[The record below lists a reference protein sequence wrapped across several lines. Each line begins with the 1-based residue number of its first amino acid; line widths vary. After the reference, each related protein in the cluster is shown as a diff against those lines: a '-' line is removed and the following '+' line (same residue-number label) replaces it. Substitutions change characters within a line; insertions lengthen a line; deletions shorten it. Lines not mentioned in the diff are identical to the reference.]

1 MNSAAALFDGKKVL
15 HVIGD
20 SKFGGDAVYMIE
32 LSEMV
37 RELGAKVYI
46 CTTTDETIELAES
59 CGFDIIKHPKI
70 LRKISLVKDLFSL
83 FYMRK
88 LCKLYQFDLVHTH
101 TSKGGAIGRIGAR
114 LGGVKSVIHTIHGFA
129 FHQNSSFIE
138 KLIYKNVERF
148 AARFGDMAI
157 SVNNEDRVLAIDE
170 KIVREDKVTTVYN
183 GVSKNRI
190 DSNEIQN
197 IRQLYNIDKT
207 TIIVGTL
214 SRFSYQKDP
223 QTFLKAAFRA
233 LETNSDLVFI
243 YAGDGPMLGECK
255 EILANSRFSK
265 KIIFT
270 GFVTNAADYL
280 KSFDIFIT
288 TALYEGLPIALL
300 EAMYA
305 GKAIIA
311 TDAKG
316 NRECVNSSN
325 ALINEI
331 SDYDGLANNILDF
344 ANSPSLREKL
354 GVQAKQDFCQ
364 KFTVEQ
370 MRANTLNVYRKVMY
384 GQ

>member
-1 MNSAAALFDGKKVL
+1 MSSVATSFNGKKVL

-20 SKFGGDAVYMIE
+20 SKFGGDAIYMIE
-32 LSEMV
+32 LSQMV

-59 CGFDIIKHPKI
+59 YGFDVLKHPKI
-70 LRKISLVKDLFSL
+70 LREISPVKDLFAL
-83 FYMRK
+83 FQMRK
-88 LCKLYQFDLVHTH
+88 VCKEHQFDLVHTH
-101 TSKGGAIGRIGAR
+101 TSKGGVIGRIGAK
-114 LGGVKSVIHTIHGFA
+114 LGGIKSVIHTIHGFA
-129 FHQNSSFIE
+129 FHENSSFVE
-138 KLIYKNVERF
+138 KLIYKNVEKL
-148 AARFGDMAI
+148 AARFSNMAI
-157 SVNNEDRVLAIDE
+157 SVNNEDRILAIDE
-170 KIVREDKVTTVYN
+170 KIVQQDKVTTIYN
-183 GVSKNRI
+183 GVSKERI
-190 DSNEIQN
+190 DSDEVQN
-197 IRQLYNIDKT
+197 IRQLYDIDET

-223 QTFLKAAFRA
+223 QTFLKSAFRA
-233 LETNSDLVFI
+233 LEINPDLVFI
-243 YAGDGPMLGECK
+243 YAGDGPMLDECK
-255 EILANSRFSK
+255 DILASSAFSEQ
-265 KIIFT
+265 IIFT

-331 SDYDGLANNILDF
+331 SDYDGLANNILAF
-344 ANSPSLREKL
+344 ADSPSLREKL
-354 GVQAKQDFCQ
+354 GVQAKNTFYQN
-364 KFTVEQ
+364 FTVEQ
-370 MRANTLNVYRKVMY
+370 MRVNTLNVYRKVMF